1 MTDKEQ
7 SPAFAPNSMIS
18 TPMAIVI
25 AGALI
30 ALALYF
36 SNSGGKTA
44 DTTTT
49 TAGTTGTPGNTAAQP
64 AAPTIGNF
72 RPVSNEDHIRGGANA
87 KVTIIEYSDLECPFC
102 KRYHTTM
109 QQIMEKY
116 PNDVRWV
123 YRHFPLSQLH
133 AQARKES
140 LASECAAEQGKFW
153 EFVDLVFQTT
163 SGNDSLDLTTLPDLA
178 TQAGV
183 ANVGQFTSCVDSEK
197 YADKVDADL
206 ADAATAGGRGTP
218 YSVVIGPDD
227 KKVPINGAQP
237 LEQVEAVLKPLLES

>member
-7 SPAFAPNSMIS
+7 PATSSPSSMIS
-18 TPMAIVI
+18 TPVAIVI
-25 AGALI
+25 AGGLI

-44 DTTTT
+44 TTTST
-49 TAGTTGTPGNTAAQP
+49 TTGTANTQGNTAAQP
-64 AAPTIGNF
+64 AAPTIGDF
-72 RPVSNEDHIRGGANA
+72 RPVSDEDHIRGNPNA
-87 KVTIIEYSDLECPFC
+87 KITIIEYSDLECPFC
-102 KRYHTTM
+102 KRFHPTM
-109 QQIMEKY
+109 QQIVEKY

-153 EFVDLVFQTT
+153 EFIDLVFQTT
-163 SGNDSLDLTTLPDLA
+163 SGNDSLDLTKLPDLA
-178 TQAGV
+178 AQAGV
-183 ANVGQFTSCVDSEK
+183 VNVSQFTSCVDSEK
-197 YADKVDADL
+197 YAGKVDADI

-218 YSVVIGPDD
+218 YSVVVGPNDE
-227 KKVPINGAQP
+227 KVPINGAQP